1 MTTSS
6 RANTLSTSMP
16 GVHPVLLRLR
26 DTLVKNVLPPVVV
39 MAILIGLWE
48 ALCSYPGAALPPPS
62 QVLNDT
68 WELIIHP
75 FYD

>member
-6 RANTLSTSMP
+6 RTNTLSTPMP

-39 MAILIGLWE
+39 LAILIGLWE
-48 ALCSYPGAALPPPS
+48 ALCSHPGAALPPRRH
-62 QVLNDT
+62 VAAGAAA
-68 WELIIHP
+68 
-75 FYD
+75 